1 MNLPPDSPVIQDIL
15 DALQDEELHDVTL
28 EGSDSIPISA
38 NRFVLAARSSVL
50 RRMLYGPFLE
60 ADSNRIHLAEYDSVI
75 LDAVVEYCC
84 RNEISKFRL
93 YIHRTAA
100 SSKRLVQLA
109 KAADYLALTGLA
121 DLVVQMAHNLTTR
134 YPPLAC
140 AVFEEADLNSK
151 VAMDSLQ
158 MIRCRPYVTLP
169 NDCETAGGISCITSR
184 HKLEVIYKDLGV
196 QAGELFLFQMLQEWY
211 NESRQNQIDQQQRQR
226 QQQQQRGIRVGETDK
241 DEPNEHRNNQKYNN
255 ELLDTVQ
262 ACASH
267 LLLEHIEPRD
277 LIDVVRPSGFCTEPS
292 ITDAITKQALKA
304 SSQQLWSLSS
314 RGPQLERILVEGA
327 GSKNVNGIYY
337 RIDGLA
343 NGELY
348 SKREISCGQQ
358 YVYSLS
364 ISLNKGN
371 IGPQIKNGNN
381 NNNNIS
387 CTSNDRSGVE
397 CRIFCSKL
405 LTHNSIPR
413 LASKNHS
420 RIVGKDVVF
429 QPIMQVVAIDDVYHT
444 TSNNKSE
451 KRCRVHLSDGEHTI
465 YATLAPRIKTSN
477 RTKNLAVN
485 TVVKVLQFD
494 RCLWSDGENYNQVY
508 LHLKKLSVI
517 SQDPGHKFGNPVY
530 YYDICDV
537 DDDID
542 DNSTIDDEESSISS
556 NEERRTTAVIVSGL
570 VHHQQQHPPGIN
582 PIIIPRADFDTSR
595 PDDTDSDS
603 ETQTLQQLYRLS
615 YSISDNP
622 LNSKIPASDLQVD
635 THGIGPGPTCRWI
648 PATEEVV
655 STRKGTT
662 STKDDTSKSTSTTLK
677 RNSSFNEFAASVLPL
692 PLQSNYSQIL
702 PTSPLSSG
710 DTSDDQSLTEV

>member
-15 DALQDEELHDVTL
+15 GALQDEELHDVTL
-28 EGSDSIPISA
+28 EGSDSVPVSA
-38 NRFVLAARSSVL
+38 NRFILAARSNVL

-60 ADSNRIHLAEYDSVI
+60 AESNRIFLVEYDSVI

-121 DLVVQMAHNLTTR
+121 GLVVQMAHNLTTR

-151 VAMDSLQ
+151 VAMDALN

-211 NESRQNQIDQQQRQR
+211 NESRQNQIDQQEQEQHL
-226 QQQQQRGIRVGETDK
+226 QQERIDNGGESDK
-241 DEPNEHRNNQKYNN
+241 DDEPDEDRNDQKKSNN

-262 ACASH
+262 ACASY

-277 LIDVVRPSGFCTEPS
+277 LIDLVRPSGFCTESS

-314 RGPQLERILVEGA
+314 RGPQVERILVEGA

-364 ISLNKGN
+364 ISLNKGGN
-371 IGPQIKNGNN
+371 VGPQINNGNN
-381 NNNNIS
+381 NNLSSTNE
-387 CTSNDRSGVE
+387 RSGVE

-405 LTHNSIPR
+405 LTHDSIPR

-451 KRCRVHLSDGEHTI
+451 KRCRVSTITQLHLRF
-465 YATLAPRIKTSN
+465 LVVTSFQFGPILKYSRLYFSLPFIFFSFSFQN
-477 RTKNLAVN
+477 TTSMHPLGRSIFPTVN
-485 TVVKVLQFD
+485 T
-494 RCLWSDGENYNQVY
+494 RSM
-508 LHLKKLSVI
+508 LH
-517 SQDPGHKFGNPVY
+517 
-530 YYDICDV
+530 
-537 DDDID
+537 
-542 DNSTIDDEESSISS
+542 
-556 NEERRTTAVIVSGL
+556 
-570 VHHQQQHPPGIN
+570 
-582 PIIIPRADFDTSR
+582 
-595 PDDTDSDS
+595 
-603 ETQTLQQLYRLS
+603 
-615 YSISDNP
+615 
-622 LNSKIPASDLQVD
+622 
-635 THGIGPGPTCRWI
+635 
-648 PATEEVV
+648 
-655 STRKGTT
+655 
-662 STKDDTSKSTSTTLK
+662 
-677 RNSSFNEFAASVLPL
+677 
-692 PLQSNYSQIL
+692 
-702 PTSPLSSG
+702 
-710 DTSDDQSLTEV
+710 

>member
-1 MNLPPDSPVIQDIL
+1 MTLTINQKSGLVYHSFFLSQQQHQLLLSFIVGVRQLQPVQKHKTATATASATSTNYQRGGFKRSNSKERRTFSNSNSTIRQHYTSTKRTPTQDTRMNLPPDSPVIQDIL
-15 DALQDEELHDVTL
+15 GALQDEELHDVTL
-28 EGSDSIPISA
+28 EGSDSVPVYA
-38 NRFVLAARSSVL
+38 NRFILAARSNVL

-60 ADSNRIHLAEYDSVI
+60 ADSNRIYLVDYDSVI

-151 VAMDSLQ
+151 VATDALN

-169 NDCETAGGISCITSR
+169 NDSETGGGIGCITSR
-184 HKLEVIYKDLGV
+184 HKLEAIYKDLGV

-211 NESRQNQIDQQQRQR
+211 DESRQNQIEE
-226 QQQQQRGIRVGETDK
+226 QQQQQLKLQQPQGIDDGGNTDK
-241 DEPNEHRNNQKYNN
+241 DDEPNEDRINQKKSNN

-277 LIDVVRPSGFCTEPS
+277 LIDLVRPSGFCTESS

-364 ISLNKGN
+364 ISLNKGKV
-371 IGPQIKNGNN
+371 GPQINNGSNHNN
-381 NNNNIS
+381 
-387 CTSNDRSGVE
+387 TYERSGVE

-405 LTHNSIPR
+405 LTHDSIPR

-451 KRCRVHLSDGEHTI
+451 KRCRV
-465 YATLAPRIKTSN
+465 
-477 RTKNLAVN
+477 
-485 TVVKVLQFD
+485 
-494 RCLWSDGENYNQVY
+494 
-508 LHLKKLSVI
+508 
-517 SQDPGHKFGNPVY
+517 
-530 YYDICDV
+530 
-537 DDDID
+537 
-542 DNSTIDDEESSISS
+542 
-556 NEERRTTAVIVSGL
+556 
-570 VHHQQQHPPGIN
+570 
-582 PIIIPRADFDTSR
+582 
-595 PDDTDSDS
+595 
-603 ETQTLQQLYRLS
+603 
-615 YSISDNP
+615 
-622 LNSKIPASDLQVD
+622 
-635 THGIGPGPTCRWI
+635 
-648 PATEEVV
+648 
-655 STRKGTT
+655 
-662 STKDDTSKSTSTTLK
+662 STSTQLHLCFLVVM
-677 RNSSFNEFAASVLPL
+677 SC
-692 PLQSNYSQIL
+692 
-702 PTSPLSSG
+702 
-710 DTSDDQSLTEV
+710 